1 MPKIIQSFLLTAVG
15 RLTSI
20 GLISTISILSVSRVA
35 DLQAA
40 ESKHFL
46 WKVETPQ
53 NRVYLLG
60 SIHVLSQNDY
70 PLPPMMETAF
80 EEAEKVVF
88 ELDLNELETLETQS
102 VMLEKATPPQGQTL
116 RDLIQ
121 PETYQVVESTMADL
135 GFPIQVFSN
144 FEPWFVSVSLVSL
157 QLQRLGF
164 DPQYGVDR
172 YFFEKAIA
180 DQKEILT
187 LETVEEQLSLFDEL
201 PLEEQDKMLRQTL
214 EEIDTLENSFQDM
227 LVAWKTGDTQTLEN
241 LILTGFQDY
250 PVLEEKI
257 FRDRNQKWMAKIDGF
272 LADDEDYLI
281 VVGAGHLVGEE
292 GLIEMLRDRGYSVEQ
307 H

>member
-20 GLISTISILSVSRVA
+20 GLISTISILSGSRVA
-35 DLQAA
+35 DSQTA
-40 ESKHFL
+40 ESKQFL
-46 WKVETPQ
+46 WEVETPQ

-80 EEAEKVVF
+80 EEAENVVF
-88 ELDLNELETLETQS
+88 ELDLNELESLETQAL
-102 VMLEKATPPQGQTL
+102 MLEKATPPGGQTL

-121 PETYQVVESTMADL
+121 PETYQVVENTMANL
-135 GFPIQVFSN
+135 GFPIQVFRN
-144 FEPWFVSVSLVSL
+144 FEPWFVSVSLVAL

-180 DQKEILT
+180 TQTQILT

-201 PLEEQDKMLRQTL
+201 PPEEQDKLLRQTL
-214 EEIDTLENSFQDM
+214 EEIDLLETSFQDM
-227 LVAWKTGDTQTLEN
+227 LIAWKTGDTQTLAN

-250 PVLEEKI
+250 PVLAEKI

-272 LADDEDYLI
+272 LGDDEDYLI

-292 GLIEMLRDRGYSVEQ
+292 GLVAMLRDRGYSVEQ